1 MKKIMFALAVAVIAG
16 FAQAATVRWSS
27 GGFSNGFGDENGGSL
42 ANSTAY
48 TLTVTLWD
56 AAGTTQLD
64 TMTADAANATGAY
77 AGAFSY
83 TAAASTGYMISAVLA
98 KNDGTATLEMDK
110 AAFTTPASGTKTL
123 NIATGANFDT
133 TGSKWDAGGWQ
144 TSGGG
149 DTPEP
154 TSGLLLLVGGA
165 MLALRRK
172 QK

>member
-16 FAQAATVRWSS
+16 FAQAAQVKWSS
-27 GGFSNGFGDENGGSL
+27 GTVANGFADENGDSL

-48 TLTVTLWD
+48 TLTVMLWD
-56 AAGTTQLD
+56 ATGTTKLD
-64 TMTADAANATGAY
+64 EMSATTANATGAY
-77 AGAFSY
+77 SGTFSY
-83 TAAASTGYMISAVLA
+83 TAAASTDYMISAVLA

-110 AAFTTPASGTKTL
+110 AAFTTAASGTKTL
-123 NIATGANFDT
+123 NITTGANFAS
-133 TGSKWDAGGWQ
+133 TGSKWDSGGWQ

-149 DTPEP
+149 VPEP

>member
-16 FAQAATVRWSS
+16 FAQAAQVKWNS
-27 GGFSNGFGDENGGSL
+27 GSATNGFADEKGNSL
-42 ANSTAY
+42 ANSTLY

-64 TMTADAANATGAY
+64 TMSVDTANATGAY
-77 AGAFSY
+77 SGTFSY
-83 TAAASTGYMISAVLA
+83 VAAASTPYQISAVLA

-110 AAFTTPASGTKTL
+110 ASFSTPASGAKTL
-123 NIATGANFDT
+123 NITTGANFAS
-133 TGSKWDAGGWQ
+133 TGSKWSSAGWQ
-144 TSGGG
+144 TSGI
-149 DTPEP
+149 PEP
-154 TSGLLLLVGGA
+154 TSGLLLLVGAG